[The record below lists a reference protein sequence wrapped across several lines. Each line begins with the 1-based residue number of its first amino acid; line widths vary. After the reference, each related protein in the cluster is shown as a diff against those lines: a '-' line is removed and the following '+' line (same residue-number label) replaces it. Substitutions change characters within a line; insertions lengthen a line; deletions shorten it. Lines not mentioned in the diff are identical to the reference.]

1 MIIVLKI
8 ILALIA
14 AADVLVFRF
23 LLKDYQTT
31 RKQEGYDDLS
41 IWRRLRFNITTYFIM
56 SSMIAL
62 FVFLVYFIVI
72 RINLV

>member
-1 MIIVLKI
+1 MIIVLKV

-14 AADVLVFRF
+14 AADVLVFKF

-31 RKQEGYDDLS
+31 RKQDGYDTLS
-41 IWRRLRFNITTYFIM
+41 IWRRLRFNVTTYFIM
-56 SSMIAL
+56 SSMVAL

-72 RINLV
+72 KINIG

>member
-31 RKQEGYDDLS
+31 RKQEGYDELS